1 MMMKKVFFALI
12 LISFSAL
19 TLASCSKKQ
28 SPEELEN
35 KINQLMG
42 LEDPQEI
49 SIQNADAVSIPSTQ
63 ELQETHNN
71 PQVQPQEENA
81 PVDLDL
87 TQMSATMIYTTVFD
101 MLIMPEEYENKNIK
115 VSGFFYVFVNELNGE
130 RYYAIIIPDAT
141 QCCQQGIEFIWL
153 GEHEYP
159 GDYPEIGQEIE
170 ITGRYQI
177 TENEEGITYTFL
189 KVSNLR
195 IL

>member
-1 MMMKKVFFALI
+1 MMMKKIPFALI
-12 LISFSAL
+12 LISLSAL
-19 TLASCSKKQ
+19 TLTSCSKKQ

-42 LEDPQEI
+42 LEEAQEI
-49 SIQNADAVSIPSTQ
+49 TIQDADSVSIPSTQ

-71 PQVQPQEENA
+71 PQAQELEKNA

-159 GDYPEIGQEIE
+159 ADYPEIGQEVE

-177 TENEEGITYTFL
+177 TENEDGITYTFL
-189 KVSNLR
+189 KVSNLKV
-195 IL
+195 L